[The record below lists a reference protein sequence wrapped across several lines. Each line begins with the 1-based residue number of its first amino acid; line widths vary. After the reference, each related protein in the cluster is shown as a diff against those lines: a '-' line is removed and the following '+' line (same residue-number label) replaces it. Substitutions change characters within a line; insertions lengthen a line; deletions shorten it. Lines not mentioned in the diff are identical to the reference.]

1 MEEVREYQKAVEYLC
16 GLIKAGELKIGSKL
30 PTERKLAETLSIG
43 RNSTREALR
52 ILENMGVIVCRQ
64 GSGNYL
70 AGNMTKTISGIIE
83 MMLLLKQVTKE
94 DILIF
99 RRDMEKAVCHAV
111 IEKGSIEKWYDSIME
126 ILSADL
132 RSQSLEQQIEAD
144 RKFHYMLIQAAE
156 NPLWICISE
165 AIITIYRN
173 WIDHVLRAADL
184 DLKQRL
190 QQAHLLLLMAL
201 KEGSRDL
208 CDQAVDH
215 HYDLVDNKMS
225 EISDVL

>member
-70 AGNMTKTISGIIE
+70 AG
-83 MMLLLKQVTKE
+83 
-94 DILIF
+94 
-99 RRDMEKAVCHAV
+99 
-111 IEKGSIEKWYDSIME
+111 YDSIME